1 MFITPRIGIVRAAN
15 SNLVYIWQ
23 TSNYPSIEEI
33 LSIYFMGESMLDTEE
48 SKKEIMSQP
57 S

>member
-15 SNLVYIWQ
+15 SNLVYISQ
-23 TSNYPSIEEI
+23 TSNYPTIEEI